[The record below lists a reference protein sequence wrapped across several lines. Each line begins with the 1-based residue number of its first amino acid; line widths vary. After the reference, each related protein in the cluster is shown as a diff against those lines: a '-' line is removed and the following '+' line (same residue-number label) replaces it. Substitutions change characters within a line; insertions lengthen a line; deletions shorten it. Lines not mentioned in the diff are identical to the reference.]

1 MKQGT
6 DAWMRLR
13 CGKATASRVAD
24 LCARAKTG
32 WGAGRKNMIA
42 TLVAERLS
50 GQCAETFQSAAMAW
64 GTEHEDDARA
74 AYEFLHGVQVEQVGF
89 TDHPTIEWS
98 GASPDGLVSDDG
110 LVEIKCP
117 NTATHIDTLLGAPI
131 DGKYIKQMMWQ
142 MECTGRKWC
151 DFVSYDP
158 RLPVSMQTHV
168 QRVERD
174 DELIASIRADVQ
186 SALEEIE
193 SKISDLLGRYE
204 NQEAS

>member
-1 MKQGT
+1 MKQRT
-6 DAWMRLR
+6 DEWMAARA
-13 CGKATASRVAD
+13 GKATASRVAD
-24 LCARAKTG
+24 LCARTKTG

-89 TDHPTIEWS
+89 VDHPTIEWS
-98 GASPDGLVSDDG
+98 GASPDGLVGEDG

-142 MECTGRKWC
+142 MECTGREWC

-158 RLPVSMQTHV
+158 RLPIAMQTHI

-186 SALEEIE
+186 SALDEVSRNVEM
-193 SKISDLLGRYE
+193 LLAKYKDDD
-204 NQEAS
+204 Q